1 MASASTRIVEH
12 LPACWL
18 SVHTGVHSALV
29 HMLFQ
34 VYCTAICDDMLMY
47 MLTLVELAPESG
59 AGGMQVEQMQQA
71 NQELRALLNQYLA
84 SPVNKELQIPP
95 TQVL

>member
-1 MASASTRIVEH
+1 MYVASQYILLQALQGDRVFGCSYMFWFWMVQDMPRFMLI
-12 LPACWL
+12 
-18 SVHTGVHSALV
+18 SVL
-29 HMLFQ
+29 L
-34 VYCTAICDDMLMY
+34 YCSKLGM
-47 MLTLVELAPESG
+47 
-59 AGGMQVEQMQQA
+59 MQVEQMQQA

>member
-1 MASASTRIVEH
+1 
-12 LPACWL
+12 
-18 SVHTGVHSALV
+18 
-29 HMLFQ
+29 
-34 VYCTAICDDMLMY
+34 MLMY

>member
-1 MASASTRIVEH
+1 MVQDMPRCMVDSD
-12 LPACWL
+12 LL
-18 SVHTGVHSALV
+18 
-29 HMLFQ
+29 
-34 VYCTAICDDMLMY
+34 YCSKLGT
-47 MLTLVELAPESG
+47 
-59 AGGMQVEQMQQA
+59 MQVEQTQQA

>member
-1 MASASTRIVEH
+1 V
-12 LPACWL
+12 LWL
-18 SVHTGVHSALV
+18 
-29 HMLFQ
+29 
-34 VYCTAICDDMLMY
+34 
-47 MLTLVELAPESG
+47 
-59 AGGMQVEQMQQA
+59 QVEQMQQA